1 MYCQADEK
9 ELEEIALSDKRGTLF
24 TYSMDERATVIDPPN
39 VLAAVNLE
47 GGGRFFSQM
56 TDRDVN
62 NIKVGMTMEL
72 TFRRIHDAS
81 GVHNYFWKCKPARG
95 YKGG

>member
-9 ELEEIALSDKRGTLF
+9 DLEEINLSDKKGTLSTF
-24 TYSMDERATVIDPPN
+24 SMDERSPVVDPPN

-56 TDRDVN
+56 TDRDVKN
-62 NIKVGMTMEL
+62 LKVGMPMEL
-72 TFRRIHDAS
+72 TFRKIHDGL
-81 GVHNYFWKCKPARG
+81 GVHNYFWKCRPARE
-95 YKGG
+95 